1 MLNFAFWSSFTVLQG
16 IITHEMLRI
25 TIKNARRENKILN
38 GKVQALTSLC
48 PFLSAYPGPGCE
60 GSSRSPNDPLPSN
73 FLKLI
78 WWNIKHFSLTISSLF
93 TISLSCLTS
102 VQRLHCS
109 PSQFK
114 HILLFHISYHCILH
128 VKMTVIARCCYLW
141 YNFLASSHGCL
152 RIWIFFFF

>member
-1 MLNFAFWSSFTVLQG
+1 MRAAAEAQMT
-16 IITHEMLRI
+16 
-25 TIKNARRENKILN
+25 
-38 GKVQALTSLC
+38 
-48 PFLSAYPGPGCE
+48 LSPA
-60 GSSRSPNDPLPSN
+60 N

-152 RIWIFFFF
+152 RIWIFFFFVFLFFFFIACSFSYGANRDNRLHDPCPLSIFFFFF